1 MTYLATW
8 QAQLQ
13 DNIRTFAPLVKEQ
26 PNIDQIHALIG
37 ASILWGVREAN
48 KDDAQKEALQTV
60 CAQTEQGTLLLD
72 AVEGWHKRTELEAL
86 KELDRE
92 IKNSTKLKEAVG
104 ALLAYFIQDL
114 LTMGALSDANAKSPT
129 QQNINVNASVEGAN
143 VLIGS
148 QQVVVGDLIINQIR
162 QILSACPIAPEPPGH
177 FAGREKEFAELAG
190 MLATDNNVAVTAALH
205 GMGGIGKT
213 SLVQAFCHQ
222 DDAPFDVVLWAS
234 ITPTPNAATHLST
247 WGRYFRDDYQLPVG
261 EPLEKVAPEISAY
274 LTDHIVKHD
283 KCGER
288 CLVVFDDVWKNAQD
302 TLAILKKAIPK
313 GAKTLMTTR
322 DEKTADFLKAKV
334 LHLEELNEEEA
345 FKLLSNL
352 RYSKYVTDEHLKRL
366 IAIVKG
372 HPLTLEIASASL
384 NQADDADAI
393 EKILSNYQKGLNS
406 GSPFDALML
415 YANVPPAL
423 TVVFEQ
429 SYLALSEHLQKAFQ
443 QLGVLANEASWTRPI
458 AQSIWQMNEEQTEDA
473 HNKLRLH
480 AFISR
485 DDKAIENYGTTFYQQ
500 HPLLRAYARALLD
513 DTAYQ
518 DTFAHYTDH
527 ITAIARG
534 FDTLPLEA
542 WTSLEPYL
550 PHVDAVGDTLAELWA
565 NTSQR
570 TDELTER
577 MGIFSWQ
584 IHNYLVYRRNVLYI
598 SDNSEGEPKRLN
610 WLKMGLDA
618 NQYQKNQYREA
629 RTLYILSHLYDG
641 MGNYNQE
648 KTLLEQTLKIY
659 QELEITPGIAV
670 TQSSLADLY
679 VKLGRWDDA
688 LDLYEKSLKTIE
700 ELKDTREIAVTQSSL
715 ADLYVKLG
723 RWDDALDLYEK
734 SLKTIEELKDTRS
747 IAVTQS
753 SLADLY
759 VQLGRWDDALDLY
772 EKSLKT
778 IEELKDTREI
788 AVTQSSLADL
798 YVQLGRW
805 DDALDLYE
813 KSLKTI
819 EELKDTRSIAV
830 TQSSL
835 ADLYVQ
841 LGRWDDALDLYEKSL
856 KTIEELKDTRS
867 IAVTQSSLADLYV
880 QLGRWDDAL
889 DLYEKSLKTIEELKD
904 TREIAVTQSSLADLY
919 VQLGRWD
926 DALDLYE
933 KSLKTKEELK
943 DTRSIAVTQ
952 SKIADLYVQLGRWD
966 DALDLY
972 EKSLKTIEE
981 LKDTR
986 SIAVTQ
992 SKIAD
997 LYVKL
1002 GRWDDALDLYEKS
1015 LKTIEE
1021 LKDTRE
1027 IAVTQSSLADL
1038 YVKLGRWDDALDL
1051 YEKSLKTIE
1060 ELKDTREIAVTQSSL
1075 ADLYVKLGR
1084 WDDALDLYEKSLK
1097 TIEELKDTR
1106 SIAVTQS
1113 KIADL
1118 YVQLGRWDDALDLY
1132 EKSLKTIEE
1141 LKDTRSIAVT
1151 QSKIAD
1157 LYVQLGRWDDALDLY
1172 EKSLKTIEELKDTR
1186 EIAVTQSSLADLYV
1200 QLGRW
1205 DDALDLYEKSL
1216 KTKEELKDTRS
1227 IAVTQSSLADLYV
1240 QLGRWDD
1247 ALDLYEKSLKTIEE
1261 LKDTR
1266 SIAVTQSSLADLY
1279 VQLGRWD
1286 DALDLYEKSLKTIE
1300 ELKDTREI
1308 AVTQI
1313 NLAQHLIARK
1323 EVLPRALQLLWEGY
1337 LNIESL
1343 KNSREIAQVR
1353 GIIQNFVTRQGQDF
1367 DTLWQSVFN
1376 NSPKPDWLNEIP
1388 QNINQQQLDAIVQ
1401 NTVAVCTI
1409 AKEKRDEWRT
1419 TIQGAKEQASANN
1432 HTHELAFFE
1441 ALLLVVDEQE
1451 ASLDDDNPYK
1461 SHLDAVL
1468 AGIEGYDDDAPQVH
1482 IAPQELQAIVQNTVA
1497 VRTFAQ
1503 ESRDEWRET
1512 IQGAKEQ
1519 ASANNHTHELAF
1531 FEALLLVMDE
1541 QEASL
1546 PDDNPYKTHLDEVLA
1561 GVEGYDDDAPQE
1573 QRSQEQPS
1581 QEEVMQILARVYR
1594 EQGEDAVREMLAG
1607 NPDKVIEQLITQ
1619 LAQASEEEP
1628 SQSTLPIDLIQNFTT
1643 NTVAVKA
1650 QVPDKLDEWQTHL
1663 RTTLEQFKGR
1673 GADWTHEVAWVEG
1686 LLAVLRDEEP
1696 VLAENNPYTE
1706 SIKQTIEA
1714 IKAYQSE
1721 HSDDETQDQEEED
1734 TTMSDDKNQEININA
1749 PIQAGNALIGSSQE
1763 VHGNVTITVGDMTQ
1777 TIQGGN
1783 ASEDDKVTLEKLVE
1797 ELRQALASVPAT
1809 HEKEG
1814 KKVVKRTEELV
1825 SEVSEPE
1832 IDADGVESKA
1842 GLLKK
1847 AAEDIKGAMPAVL
1860 AIATQIIVH
1869 ATKMAGV

>member
-1021 LKDTRE
+1021 LKDTR
-1027 IAVTQSSLADL
+1027 
-1038 YVKLGRWDDALDL
+1038 
-1051 YEKSLKTIE
+1051 
-1060 ELKDTREIAVTQSSL
+1060 
-1075 ADLYVKLGR
+1075 
-1084 WDDALDLYEKSLK
+1084 
-1097 TIEELKDTR
+1097 
-1106 SIAVTQS
+1106 
-1113 KIADL
+1113 
-1118 YVQLGRWDDALDLY
+1118 
-1132 EKSLKTIEE
+1132 
-1141 LKDTRSIAVT
+1141 
-1151 QSKIAD
+1151 
-1157 LYVQLGRWDDALDLY
+1157 
-1172 EKSLKTIEELKDTR
+1172 
-1186 EIAVTQSSLADLYV
+1186 
-1200 QLGRW
+1200 
-1205 DDALDLYEKSL
+1205 
-1216 KTKEELKDTRS
+1216 
-1227 IAVTQSSLADLYV
+1227 
-1240 QLGRWDD
+1240 
-1247 ALDLYEKSLKTIEE
+1247 
-1261 LKDTR
+1261 